1 MAPLL
6 VPLQCGFHLQRRKL
20 AFLLRQASS
29 CCAVRAADDRRSEVR
44 HKAERR
50 TFQLGTGVRNAVW
63 TNLRCE
69 NSRQI
74 LETKDLHLWQLMG
87 KRTCWHGH
95 AGGGLSADPKNV
107 LKEVDTKKILAAML
121 SYVWP
126 KDRPDLRTRVAISLG
141 LLAGAKMTNIM
152 VPFMFKYAVDG
163 LNQMSGNML
172 NLSEA
177 PNTVAT
183 MATAVLIGYGVS
195 RAGAA
200 LFNELRNAV
209 FGKVAQ
215 SSIRRIAKNVFLH
228 LHNLD
233 LGFHLS
239 RQTGALSKAIDRGT
253 RGISFVLSALVFN
266 LGPTV
271 FEMAL
276 VSTILYYKCG
286 GQFAL
291 VTLGTLSAYTAF
303 TIAVT
308 QWRTRFRIE
317 MNKADNEAGNAAI
330 DSLLNYETVK
340 YFNNEKYEAE
350 RYDGFLKIYESSS
363 LKTTSTLA
371 MLNFG
376 QSAIFTI
383 GLTSIMVLASKGIM
397 AGTLT
402 VGDLVMVNGLLFQLS
417 LPLNF
422 LGTVYRETRQAL
434 IDMNTLFSLLS
445 VDTKIKEKE
454 LAPPLLVTPQEATI
468 RFEDVYFEYLEGQKV
483 LNGVSFEV
491 PAGKKVAIVGG
502 SGSGKSTIV
511 RLLFR
516 FYEPQQGSIYIAGQN
531 IRDVSLESLRR
542 AVGVVPQDAVLF
554 HNTIFYNL
562 RYGNIHASPEEVYKV
577 ARLAGIHD
585 AILKMPYGYETQ
597 VGERGLKLSGGEKQR
612 VAIARAIL
620 KNPPI
625 LLYDEATS
633 SLDSITEENI
643 LSSMKEMVKDRT
655 SVFIAHRLSTIV
667 DADEIIVL
675 SKGKVAERGTHETLL
690 NTPGSLYS
698 DLWNT
703 QNSRVLN
710 NKVAADSEQERL
722 SQKEEERRKLQEEIL
737 NSVKGCGN
745 CSC

>member
-1 MAPLL
+1 GGAAVCRCHHIEWIRGITAYSLACRESL
-6 VPLQCGFHLQRRKL
+6 WQVCGGAWVNSHVGTSLN
-20 AFLLRQASS
+20 
-29 CCAVRAADDRRSEVR
+29 EV
-44 HKAERR
+44 
-50 TFQLGTGVRNAVW
+50 
-63 TNLRCE
+63 
-69 NSRQI
+69 NSTQI
-74 LETKDLHLWQLMG
+74 L
-87 KRTCWHGH
+87 
-95 AGGGLSADPKNV
+95 S
-107 LKEVDTKKILAAML
+107 AML

-126 KDRPDLRTRVAISLG
+126 KNRPDLRARVAISLG
-141 LLAGAKMTNIM
+141 LLAGAKLTNVT
-152 VPFMFKYAVDG
+152 VPFMFKYAVDE
-163 LNQMSGNML
+163 LNQMSGHML
-172 NLSEA
+172 NLNDA
-177 PNTVAT
+177 PSTVAT
-183 MATAVLIGYGVS
+183 MATAVLIGYGAS
-195 RAGAA
+195 RACAA
-200 LFNELRNAV
+200 LFNELRNTV

-276 VSTILYYKCG
+276 VSAILYYKCG
-286 GQFAL
+286 GQFAA
-291 VTLGTLSAYTAF
+291 VALGTLSAYTLF
-303 TIAVT
+303 TILVT

-350 RYDGFLKIYESSS
+350 KYDGYLKIYESSS

-376 QSAIFTI
+376 QSAIFSV
-383 GLTSIMVLASKGIM
+383 GLTGIMLLASKGIA
-397 AGTLT
+397 AGTMT

-434 IDMNTLFSLLS
+434 IDMNTLFTLLN
-445 VDTKIKEKE
+445 VDTKIKRD
-454 LAPPLLVTPQEATI
+454 LAPALTIPPQEATI

-516 FYEPQQGSIYIAGQN
+516 FYEPQRGNIYIAGQN
-531 IRDVSLESLRR
+531 IRDVSLDSLRK
-542 AVGVVPQDAVLF
+542 ALGVVPQDAVLF

-562 RYGNIHASPEEVYKV
+562 QYGNINATPEEVYQV

-585 AILKMPYGYETQ
+585 AILRMPYGYDTQ

-643 LSSMKEMVKDRT
+643 LNSMKEMVKDRT
-655 SVFIAHRLSTIV
+655 SMFIAHRLSTIV

-675 SKGKVAERGTHETLL
+675 NGGKVAERGSHHTLL
-690 NTPGSLYS
+690 TNPSSLYA

-703 QNSRVLN
+703 QNSKFLS
-710 NKVAADSEQERL
+710 DSKNSPQQPTERL
-722 SQKEEERRKLQEEIL
+722 SQKEEERKKLQEEIL

>member
-1 MAPLL
+1 MSGAFFICIEIKFFVCALFALL
-6 VPLQCGFHLQRRKL
+6 FLLLHFIIFPQHLQ
-20 AFLLRQASS
+20 
-29 CCAVRAADDRRSEVR
+29 VTD
-44 HKAERR
+44 
-50 TFQLGTGVRNAVW
+50 
-63 TNLRCE
+63 
-69 NSRQI
+69 
-74 LETKDLHLWQLMG
+74 
-87 KRTCWHGH
+87 KRTCWHGN
-95 AGGGLSADPKNV
+95 AGGGLNADPKN
-107 LKEVDTKKILAAML
+107 LKEVNSTQILSAML

-126 KDRPDLRTRVAISLG
+126 KDRPDLRARVAISLG
-141 LLAGAKMTNIM
+141 LLAGAKITNVM
-152 VPFMFKYAVDG
+152 VPFMFKYAVDE
-163 LNQMSGNML
+163 LNQMSGHML
-172 NLSEA
+172 NLNDA
-177 PNTVAT
+177 PSTVAT

-195 RAGAA
+195 RACAA
-200 LFNELRNAV
+200 FFNELRNTV

-271 FEMAL
+271 FEMGL
-276 VSTILYYKCG
+276 VSAILYYKCG
-286 GQFAL
+286 GQFAA
-291 VTLGTLSAYTAF
+291 VALGTLSAYTLF
-303 TIAVT
+303 TILVT

-317 MNKADNEAGNAAI
+317 MNKADSEAGNAAI

-340 YFNNEKYEAE
+340 YFNNEKYEAQ
-350 RYDGFLKIYESSS
+350 RYDGFLKIYEASS

-376 QSAIFTI
+376 QSAIFSV
-383 GLTSIMVLASKGIM
+383 GLTGIMLLASKGIT
-397 AGTLT
+397 AGDCSAAVVGTMT

-434 IDMNTLFSLLS
+434 IDMHTLFTLLS
-445 VDTKIKEKE
+445 IDTKIKRD
-454 LAPPLLVTPQEATI
+454 LAPPLTIAPQESTI
-468 RFEDVYFEYLEGQKV
+468 CFEDVYFEYLEGQKV

-491 PAGKKVAIVGG
+491 PAGKKVAVVGG

-516 FYEPQQGSIYIAGQN
+516 FYEPQRGNIYIAGQN
-531 IRDVSLESLRR
+531 IRDVSLDSLRK
-542 AVGVVPQDAVLF
+542 ALGVVPQDAVLF

-562 RYGNIHASPEEVYKV
+562 QYGNINATPEEVYQV

-585 AILKMPYGYETQ
+585 AILRMPHGYDTQ

-643 LSSMKEMVKDRT
+643 LSSMKGMVKDRT

-675 SKGKVAERGTHETLL
+675 NEGKVAERGTHHALL
-690 NTPGSLYS
+690 STPDSLYA
-698 DLWNT
+698 DLWNA
-703 QNSRVLN
+703 QNSKILN
-710 NKVAADSEQERL
+710 NSNNSPQPPAERL
-722 SQKEEERRKLQEEIL
+722 SQKEEERKKLQEEIL

>member
-1 MAPLL
+1 MEHKQIGEQPSDFRGAKTFAGDGQADMLAWTRRR
-6 VPLQCGFHLQRRKL
+6 GFECRPKK
-20 AFLLRQASS
+20 
-29 CCAVRAADDRRSEVR
+29 CAERSEFDQDSVC
-44 HKAERR
+44 
-50 TFQLGTGVRNAVW
+50 N
-63 TNLRCE
+63 
-69 NSRQI
+69 
-74 LETKDLHLWQLMG
+74 
-87 KRTCWHGH
+87 
-95 AGGGLSADPKNV
+95 GGLRVAKGP
-107 LKEVDTKKILAAML
+107 T
-121 SYVWP
+121 
-126 KDRPDLRTRVAISLG
+126 RLRARVAISLG
-141 LLAGAKMTNIM
+141 LLAGAKLTNVI
-152 VPFMFKYAVDG
+152 VPFMFKYAVDE
-163 LNQMSGNML
+163 LNQMSGHML
-172 NLSEA
+172 NLNDA
-177 PNTVAT
+177 PSTVAT
-183 MATAVLIGYGVS
+183 MATAMLIGYGVS
-195 RAGAA
+195 RACAA
-200 LFNELRNAV
+200 FFNELRNTV

-276 VSTILYYKCG
+276 VSGILYYKCG
-286 GQFAL
+286 GQFAA
-291 VTLGTLSAYTAF
+291 VALGTLSAYTIF
-303 TIAVT
+303 TILVT

-350 RYDGFLKIYESSS
+350 RYDEFLKIYESSS

-376 QSAIFTI
+376 QSAIFSA
-383 GLTSIMVLASKGIM
+383 GLTAIMLLASKGIT
-397 AGTLT
+397 AGTMT

-434 IDMNTLFSLLS
+434 IDMNTLFTLLS
-445 VDTKIKEKE
+445 IDTKIKEKD
-454 LAPPLLVTPQEATI
+454 LAPPLIVAPQDATI

-516 FYEPQQGSIYIAGQN
+516 FYEPRQGNIYIAGQN
-531 IRDVSLESLRR
+531 IREVSLDSLRK
-542 AVGVVPQDAVLF
+542 ALGVVPQDAVLF

-562 RYGNIHASPEEVYKV
+562 QYGNINATAEEVYQV
-577 ARLAGIHD
+577 ARLAGLHD
-585 AILKMPYGYETQ
+585 AILRMPHGYDTQ

-643 LSSMKEMVKDRT
+643 LSSTKEIVKDRT
-655 SVFIAHRLSTIV
+655 SLFIAHRLSTIV
-667 DADEIIVL
+667 DADEILVL
-675 SKGKVAERGTHETLL
+675 NQGKVAEQGSHRTLL
-690 NTPGSLYS
+690 ATPGSLYAE
-698 DLWNT
+698 LWNA
-703 QNSRVLN
+703 QNSKILN
-710 NKVAADSEQERL
+710 SGAGENSAEPPAERL
-722 SQKEEERRKLQEEIL
+722 SQKEEERKKLQEEIL

>member
-1 MAPLL
+1 MAPMLA
-6 VPLQCGFHLQRRKL
+6 PLKCGFHFQRRKL
-20 AFLLRQASS
+20 ALLVRQTSS
-29 CCAVRAADDRRSEVR
+29 HHVWSQRGADDGRHYKRQHSYVLSSLPHLRTATWSTNRMESSRR
-44 HKAERR
+44 
-50 TFQLGTGVRNAVW
+50 
-63 TNLRCE
+63 
-69 NSRQI
+69 I
-74 LETKDLHLWQLMG
+74 LEGAKHWQVTD
-87 KRTCWHGH
+87 KRTCWHGN

-107 LKEVDTKKILAAML
+107 LKEVNSAKILSAMMT
-121 SYVWP
+121 YVWP
-126 KDRPDLRTRVAISLG
+126 KDRPDLRARVIISLG
-141 LLAGAKMTNIM
+141 LLAGAKLTNVI
-152 VPFMFKYAVDG
+152 VPFMFKYAVDD
-163 LNQMSGNML
+163 LNQMSGHML
-172 NLSEA
+172 NLNDA

-183 MATAVLIGYGVS
+183 MATAMLIGYGVS
-195 RAGAA
+195 RACAA
-200 LFNELRNAV
+200 FFNELRNIV

-276 VSTILYYKCG
+276 VSGILYYKCG
-286 GQFAL
+286 GQFAA
-291 VTLGTLSAYTAF
+291 VALGSLSAYTIF
-303 TIAVT
+303 TILVT

-317 MNKADNEAGNAAI
+317 MNKADNAAGNAAI

-340 YFNNEKYEAE
+340 YFNNEKYEAQ
-350 RYDGFLKIYESSS
+350 RYDEFLKLYESSS

-376 QSAIFTI
+376 QSAIFSV
-383 GLTSIMVLASKGIM
+383 GLTAIMLLASKGIT
-397 AGTLT
+397 AGTMT

-434 IDMNTLFSLLS
+434 IDMNTLFTLLS
-445 VDTKIKEKE
+445 VDTKIKEKN
-454 LAPPLLVTPQEATI
+454 LAPPLIVTPQDATI
-468 RFEDVYFEYLEGQKV
+468 RFEDIYFEYLEGQKV
-483 LNGVSFEV
+483 LKGVSFEV

-516 FYEPQQGSIYIAGQN
+516 FYEPQQGNIYIAGQN
-531 IRDVSLESLRR
+531 IREVSLDSLRK
-542 AVGVVPQDAVLF
+542 ALGVVPQDAVLF

-562 RYGNIHASPEEVYKV
+562 QYGNINATAEEVYQV
-577 ARLAGIHD
+577 ARLAGLHD
-585 AILKMPYGYETQ
+585 AILRMPHGYDTQ

-612 VAIARAIL
+612 VAIARAVL

-655 SVFIAHRLSTIV
+655 SLFIAHRLSTIV
-667 DADEIIVL
+667 DADEILVL
-675 SKGKVAERGTHETLL
+675 DQGKVAERGSHHALL
-690 NTPGSLYS
+690 ATPGSLYG
-698 DLWNT
+698 DLWNA
-703 QNSRVLN
+703 QNSKMLSGG
-710 NKVAADSEQERL
+710 KSSAEPAAERL
-722 SQKEEERRKLQEEIL
+722 SQKEEERKKLQEEIL

>member
-6 VPLQCGFHLQRRKL
+6 VSLKCGFNIQRRKL
-20 AFLLRQASS
+20 SLLLQQSSTVHIWSCHDQRAARNRKHQSS
-29 CCAVRAADDRRSEVR
+29 CQLSSNLVSTWAISRS
-44 HKAERR
+44 
-50 TFQLGTGVRNAVW
+50 Q
-63 TNLRCE
+63 
-69 NSRQI
+69 NSQQI
-74 LETKDLHLWQLMG
+74 LEAVKYLQVSE
-87 KRTCWHGH
+87 RQCWHGN
-95 AGGGLSADPKNV
+95 AGGGLNADPKNV
-107 LKEVDTKKILAAML
+107 LKEVNSSKILKAMFT
-121 SYVWP
+121 YVWP
-126 KDRPDLRTRVAISLG
+126 KDRPDLRARVVISLS
-141 LLAGAKMTNIM
+141 LLAGAKMTNVT
-152 VPFMFKYAVDG
+152 VPFMFKYAVDN
-163 LNQMSGNML
+163 LNQMSGHML
-172 NLSEA
+172 NLSDA

-183 MATAVLIGYGVS
+183 MATAILIGYGLS

-266 LGPTV
+266 LGPTF
-271 FEMAL
+271 FEMFL
-276 VSTILYYKCG
+276 VSSILYYKCG
-286 GQFAL
+286 GQFAM

-303 TIAVT
+303 TVAVT

-350 RYDGFLKIYESSS
+350 RYDSYLKVYESSS

-376 QSAIFTI
+376 QSAIFSV
-383 GLTSIMVLASKGIM
+383 GLTAIMVLASKGIM
-397 AGTLT
+397 AGTMT

-434 IDMNTLFSLLS
+434 IDMNTLFTLLR

-454 LAPPLLVTPQEATI
+454 MAPPLLVAPQEATI
-468 RFEDVYFEYLEGQKV
+468 KFEDVYFEYLEGQKV

-516 FYEPQQGSIYIAGQN
+516 FYEPQRGNIYIAGQN
-531 IRDVSLESLRR
+531 IRDVGLDSLRK
-542 AVGVVPQDAVLF
+542 AVGVVPQDPVLF

-562 RYGNIHASPEEVYKV
+562 QYGNINATAEDVYNV

-585 AILKMPYGYETQ
+585 AILKMPNGYDTQ

-667 DADEIIVL
+667 DADEIVVL
-675 SKGKVAERGTHETLL
+675 NQGKVAERGDHQTLL
-690 NTPGSLYS
+690 STPGSLYA

-703 QNSRVLN
+703 QNSKILN
-710 NKVAADSEQERL
+710 NNSKTEQIPERR
-722 SQKEEERRKLQEEIL
+722 SQKEEERKKLQEEIM
-737 NSVKGCGN
+737 NNVKGCGN

>member
-1 MAPLL
+1 MALL
-6 VPLQCGFHLQRRKL
+6 GAPRSLAALAAFYRRRLL
-20 AFLLRQASS
+20 AASLLRQPAACAHGWTAGSGLKRSQASP
-29 CCAVRAADDRRSEVR
+29 RIYQIPQ
-44 HKAERR
+44 
-50 TFQLGTGVRNAVW
+50 TFRQATWQSLGCGY
-63 TNLRCE
+63 
-69 NSRQI
+69 SRQ
-74 LETKDLHLWQLMG
+74 LLDAAK
-87 KRTCWHGH
+87 
-95 AGGGLSADPKNV
+95 
-107 LKEVDTKKILAAML
+107 LKEIDAGKIIRAML

-126 KDRPDLRTRVAISLG
+126 KDRPDLRARVAISLG
-141 LLAGAKMTNIM
+141 FLAGAKGMNIV
-152 VPFMFKYAVDG
+152 VPFMFKYAVDN

-172 NLSEA
+172 NLSDA
-177 PNTVAT
+177 PHTVAT

-200 LFNELRNAV
+200 LFNEARNAV

-215 SSIRRIAKNVFLH
+215 NSIRRIAKNVFLH

-233 LGFHLS
+233 LGFHLD

-276 VSTILYYKCG
+276 VSGILYYKCG
-286 GQFAL
+286 APFAC
-291 VTLGTLSAYTAF
+291 VALGTLGAYTAF
-303 TIAVT
+303 TIGVT
-308 QWRTRFRIE
+308 QWRTKFRIE
-317 MNKADNEAGNAAI
+317 MNKADNDAGNAAI

-340 YFNNEKYEAE
+340 YFNNEKYEAQ
-350 RYDGFLKIYESSS
+350 RYDGYLKTYENAS

-376 QSAIFTI
+376 QSAIFSV
-383 GLTSIMVLASKGIM
+383 GLTAIMVLASQGIV
-397 AGTLT
+397 AGNLT

-434 IDMNTLFSLLS
+434 IDMNTLFTLLS
-445 VDTKIKEKE
+445 VDTRIKDKE
-454 LAPPLLVTPQEATI
+454 LAPLLHITPQTATI
-468 RFEDVYFEYLEGQKV
+468 AFDNVYFEYLEGQKV

-516 FYEPQQGSIYIAGQN
+516 FFEPQKGNIYVAGQN
-531 IRDVSLESLRR
+531 IQDISLESLRK
-542 AVGVVPQDAVLF
+542 AIGVVPQDAVLF
-554 HNTIFYNL
+554 HNTIYYNL
-562 RYGNIHASPEEVYKV
+562 LYGNIGASAEEVYAV
-577 ARLAGIHD
+577 AKLAGIHD
-585 AILKMPYGYETQ
+585 AITRMPNGYNTQ

-625 LLYDEATS
+625 ILYDEATS

-643 LSSMKEMVKDRT
+643 LSAMRDLVKHRT
-655 SVFIAHRLSTIV
+655 TVFIAHRLSTVV
-667 DADEIIVL
+667 DADEILVL
-675 SKGKVAERGTHETLL
+675 DQGKVAERGSHLDLL
-690 NTPGSLYS
+690 ASPSSLYYEM
-698 DLWNT
+698 WHT
-703 QNSRVLN
+703 QSSKILNSNISQKWEERN
-710 NKVAADSEQERL
+710 NHMS
-722 SQKEEERRKLQEEIL
+722 KEEERKRLQEEII

>member
-1 MAPLL
+1 
-6 VPLQCGFHLQRRKL
+6 
-20 AFLLRQASS
+20 
-29 CCAVRAADDRRSEVR
+29 
-44 HKAERR
+44 
-50 TFQLGTGVRNAVW
+50 
-63 TNLRCE
+63 
-69 NSRQI
+69 
-74 LETKDLHLWQLMG
+74 
-87 KRTCWHGH
+87 
-95 AGGGLSADPKNV
+95 
-107 LKEVDTKKILAAML
+107 ML

-126 KDRPDLRTRVAISLG
+126 KNRPDLRARVAISLG
-141 LLAGAKMTNIM
+141 LLAGAKLTNVT
-152 VPFMFKYAVDG
+152 VPFMFKYAVDE
-163 LNQMSGNML
+163 LNQMSGHML
-172 NLSEA
+172 NLNDA
-177 PNTVAT
+177 PSTVAT
-183 MATAVLIGYGVS
+183 MATAVLIGYGAS
-195 RAGAA
+195 RACAA
-200 LFNELRNAV
+200 FFNELRNTV

-271 FEMAL
+271 FEMVL
-276 VSTILYYKCG
+276 VSSILYYKCG
-286 GQFAL
+286 GQFAA
-291 VTLGTLSAYTAF
+291 VAMGTLSAYTVF
-303 TIAVT
+303 TILFT

-340 YFNNEKYEAE
+340 YFNNEKYEAQK
-350 RYDGFLKIYESSS
+350 YDGYLKIYESAS

-376 QSAIFTI
+376 QSAIFSA
-383 GLTSIMVLASKGIM
+383 GLTGIMLLASKGIA
-397 AGTLT
+397 AGTMT

-434 IDMNTLFSLLS
+434 IDMNTLFTLLNI
-445 VDTKIKEKE
+445 DTKIKERD
-454 LAPPLLVTPQEATI
+454 LAPPLTIAPREATI

-516 FYEPQQGSIYIAGQN
+516 FYEPQQGNIYIAGQN
-531 IRDVSLESLRR
+531 IRDVSLDSLRK
-542 AVGVVPQDAVLF
+542 ALGVVPQDAVLF

-562 RYGNIHASPEEVYKV
+562 QYGNINATQEEVYEV

-585 AILKMPYGYETQ
+585 AILRMPNGYDTQ

-612 VAIARAIL
+612 VAIARAVL

-643 LSSMKEMVKDRT
+643 LSSMKEMVRDRT

-675 SKGKVAERGTHETLL
+675 NEGKVAERGSHHALL
-690 NTPGSLYS
+690 SNPGSLYA

-703 QNSRVLN
+703 QNSKILN
-710 NKVAADSEQERL
+710 NGKRSSKLPGERL
-722 SQKEEERRKLQEEIL
+722 SQKEEERKKLQEEIL

>member
-1 MAPLL
+1 
-6 VPLQCGFHLQRRKL
+6 
-20 AFLLRQASS
+20 
-29 CCAVRAADDRRSEVR
+29 
-44 HKAERR
+44 
-50 TFQLGTGVRNAVW
+50 
-63 TNLRCE
+63 
-69 NSRQI
+69 
-74 LETKDLHLWQLMG
+74 
-87 KRTCWHGH
+87 
-95 AGGGLSADPKNV
+95 
-107 LKEVDTKKILAAML
+107 ML

-126 KDRPDLRTRVAISLG
+126 KDRPDLRARVVISLG
-141 LLAGAKMTNIM
+141 LLAGAKLTNVT
-152 VPFMFKYAVDG
+152 VPFMFKYAVDE
-163 LNQMSGNML
+163 LNQMSGHML
-172 NLSEA
+172 NLNDA
-177 PNTVAT
+177 PSTVAT

-195 RAGAA
+195 RACAA
-200 LFNELRNAV
+200 AFNELRNTV

-228 LHNLD
+228 LHSLD

-276 VSTILYYKCG
+276 VSGILYYKCG
-286 GQFAL
+286 GQFAA
-291 VTLGTLSAYTAF
+291 VALGTLSAYTIF
-303 TIAVT
+303 TILVT

-317 MNKADNEAGNAAI
+317 MNKADNAAGNAAI

-350 RYDGFLKIYESSS
+350 RYDEFLKIYESSS

-376 QSAIFTI
+376 QSAIFSV
-383 GLTSIMVLASKGIM
+383 GLTGIMLLASKGIA
-397 AGTLT
+397 AGTMT

-434 IDMNTLFSLLS
+434 IDMNTLFTLLS
-445 VDTKIKEKE
+445 VDTKIKEKD
-454 LAPPLLVTPQEATI
+454 LAPPLIVTPQDATI

-516 FYEPQQGSIYIAGQN
+516 FYEPQRGNIYIAGQN
-531 IRDVSLESLRR
+531 IRDVSLDSLRK
-542 AVGVVPQDAVLF
+542 ALGVVPQDAVLF

-562 RYGNIHASPEEVYKV
+562 QYGNINATAEEVYQV
-577 ARLAGIHD
+577 ARLAGLHD
-585 AILKMPYGYETQ
+585 AILRMPHGYDTQ

-643 LSSMKEMVKDRT
+643 LSSMRGIVKDRT
-655 SVFIAHRLSTIV
+655 SLFIAHRLSTIV
-667 DADEIIVL
+667 DADEILVL
-675 SKGKVAERGTHETLL
+675 NQGKVAEHGSHHTLL
-690 NTPGSLYS
+690 ATPGSLYAE
-698 DLWNT
+698 LWNA
-703 QNSRVLN
+703 QN
-710 NKVAADSEQERL
+710 NKILNGGAGKIPVEPPAERL
-722 SQKEEERRKLQEEIL
+722 SQKEEERKKLQEEIL

>member
-1 MAPLL
+1 MALLAIPSWGWAAAAAAFEKRRHAVIQIRPL
-6 VPLQCGFHLQRRKL
+6 VSVWGPGPQW
-20 AFLLRQASS
+20 
-29 CCAVRAADDRRSEVR
+29 RSR
-44 HKAERR
+44 
-50 TFQLGTGVRNAVW
+50 QLGGSGTAGISQISES
-63 TNLRCE
+63 LRHTTWQRLGKG
-69 NSRQI
+69 NSRQLLDATRVLQVWPLI
-74 LETKDLHLWQLMG
+74 E

-95 AGGGLSADPKNV
+95 AGGGLHTDPK
-107 LKEVDTKKILAAML
+107 EGAM
-121 SYVWP
+121 
-126 KDRPDLRTRVAISLG
+126 
-141 LLAGAKMTNIM
+141 NIV
-152 VPFMFKYAVDG
+152 VPFMFKYAVDS

-172 NLSEA
+172 NLSDA

-200 LFNELRNAV
+200 FFNEVRNAV

-215 SSIRRIAKNVFLH
+215 NSIRRIAKNVFLH

-233 LGFHLS
+233 LAFHLN

-266 LGPTV
+266 LLPIM
-271 FEMAL
+271 FEVTL
-276 VSTILYYKCG
+276 VSGVLYYRCG
-286 GQFAL
+286 AQFAL
-291 VTLGTLSAYTAF
+291 VTLGTLGAYTAF
-303 TIAVT
+303 TVAVT
-308 QWRTRFRIE
+308 RWRTRFRIE
-317 MNKADNEAGNAAI
+317 MNKADNDAGNAAI

-340 YFNNEKYEAE
+340 YFNNENYEAQ
-350 RYDGFLKIYESSS
+350 RYDGFLKTYETAS
-363 LKTTSTLA
+363 LKSTSTLA

-376 QSAIFTI
+376 QSAIFSV
-383 GLTSIMVLASKGIM
+383 GLTAIMVLASQGIV

-434 IDMNTLFSLLS
+434 IDMNTLFTLLK
-445 VDTKIKEKE
+445 VDTRIKDK
-454 LAPPLLVTPQEATI
+454 AMASPLQITPQTATVA
-468 RFEDVYFEYLEGQKV
+468 FDNVHFEYIEGQKV
-483 LNGVSFEV
+483 LSGISFEV

-516 FYEPQQGSIYIAGQN
+516 FYEPQKGNIYLAGQN
-531 IRDVSLESLRR
+531 IQDVSLESLRR

-554 HNTIFYNL
+554 HNTIYYNL
-562 RYGNIHASPEEVYKV
+562 LYGNINASPEEVYAV
-577 ARLAGIHD
+577 AKLAGLHD
-585 AILKMPYGYETQ
+585 AILRMPHGYDTQ

-620 KNPPI
+620 KDPPVI
-625 LLYDEATS
+625 LYDEATS
-633 SLDSITEENI
+633 SLDSITEETI
-643 LSSMKEMVKDRT
+643 LGAMRDAVKHRT
-655 SVFIAHRLSTIV
+655 SVFIAHRLSTVV

-675 SKGKVAERGTHETLL
+675 DQGKVAERGTHHGLL
-690 NTPGSLYS
+690 ANPGSIYS
-698 DLWNT
+698 EMWHT
-703 QNSRVLN
+703 QSSHVQNHGNPKWDAKKENVS
-710 NKVAADSEQERL
+710 
-722 SQKEEERRKLQEEIL
+722 KEEERMKLQEEIV